1 VSSVAVKLGCA
12 FQRATVFIS
21 RVGFMPPLDF
31 RLAILPTEK
40 HDTAVSKMRKIA
52 EAEIDIFDK
61 DAHFLDGLE
70 VCADLV

>member
-1 VSSVAVKLGCA
+1 
-12 FQRATVFIS
+12 
-21 RVGFMPPLDF
+21 MPPLDF

-61 DAHFLDGLE
+61 DTHLLDGLE